1 MIETVFVA
9 IVAAVAVIVVAALA
23 HHAFMRW
30 LDEKARTRVQENV
43 LAEITTRLDTVDQM
57 ISKLAVDW
65 RAKFVELENDW
76 KQLKQHADSQFAGAV
91 AQIPSVR
98 GFNR

>member
-9 IVAAVAVIVVAALA
+9 IVAAVAVITVAALA

-30 LDEKARTRVQENV
+30 LDERAKLRVQENV
-43 LAEITTRLDTVDQM
+43 LAEVTTRLDALDQL

-76 KQLKQHADSQFAGAV
+76 KQLKQHADSQYSGAL
-91 AQIPSVR
+91 AQIPSAR